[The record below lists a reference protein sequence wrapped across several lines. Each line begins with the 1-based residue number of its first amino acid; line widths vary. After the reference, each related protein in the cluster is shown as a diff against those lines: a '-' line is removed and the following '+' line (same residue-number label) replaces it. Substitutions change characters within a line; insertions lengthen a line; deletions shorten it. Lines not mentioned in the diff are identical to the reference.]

1 MALIQ
6 IHQNDPITL
15 ERARLQV
22 HNIASAKE
30 QRLMQFQWTYAAGY
44 FMALAAHDL
53 IDEATKCALDAEAD
67 QARDAWQATAAK

>member
-6 IHQNDPITL
+6 IQQNDPITL

-22 HNIASAKE
+22 HNIASAKKLH
-30 QRLMQFQWTYAAGY
+30 LMQFQWAYAGGF
-44 FMALAAHDL
+44 FMALAAHEL

-67 QARDAWQATAAK
+67 QARDAWQAP